1 MKPADGSAGCAVDS
15 VRMNDPYAPI
25 LTGEKQARSIIGS
38 HGDRTDCGAV
48 WVVITDDPVNSLTL
62 VIKRLSYADTDFQ
75 LKYIIDTII
84 DISAL

>member
-15 VRMNDPYAPI
+15 VQMNDPYAPI
-25 LTGEKQARSIIGS
+25 LTGEKQARSIGS
-38 HGDRTDCGAV
+38 HSGRTDCGAA

-84 DISAL
+84 DIGAL